1 MPESNDN
8 AVDQYRSEE
17 LRREL
22 FEDNQIDIEHQVK
35 ELMKR
40 YLTKINLIYGVA
52 DIENIRPKLIR
63 G

>member
-1 MPESNDN
+1 MEQNK
-8 AVDQYRSEE
+8 SEE

-22 FEDNQIDIEHQVK
+22 FEENEFEIEHQVK

-52 DIENIRPKLIR
+52 DIENIQARQIR

>member
-1 MPESNDN
+1 ME
-8 AVDQYRSEE
+8 RGGSEE

-22 FEDNQIDIEHQVK
+22 FEENEFEIEHQVK

-52 DIENIRPKLIR
+52 DIENVQARQIR
-63 G
+63 GQIN